1 MLKES
6 LPPLTAVYLYGSHN
20 TDFADYNSDWDFEFL
35 HRPVIEPVILWE
47 VKSNIESKVQASID
61 LVDLYLS
68 STLIQIEVIK
78 KGRLIWSNDDYEV
91 ATFEYM
97 AISLYLKLDL
107 ERACVLKDLHQ
118 RGNIYG

>member
-6 LPPLTAVYLYGSHN
+6 LPRLTAVYLYGSHN

-97 AISLYLKLDL
+97 AISLYQKLNL
-107 ERACVLKDLHQ
+107 ERTCVLKDLHQ